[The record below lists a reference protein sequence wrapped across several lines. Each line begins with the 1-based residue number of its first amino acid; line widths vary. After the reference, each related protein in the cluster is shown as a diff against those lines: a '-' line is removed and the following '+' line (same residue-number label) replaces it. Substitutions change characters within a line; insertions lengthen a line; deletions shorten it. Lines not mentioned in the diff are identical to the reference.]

1 MFLNFPLDPRISI
14 WMFFIRFVLVIIGA
28 YVPKLHF
35 KETRDEVFIYVNGFQ
50 TFVIWFCNSIPQ
62 FCYFVEFGLKFPSFQ
77 I

>member
-35 KETRDEVFIYVNGFQ
+35 KETRDGIHLCQWLSNICNLVLRFSLPS
-50 TFVIWFCNSIPQ
+50 FVI
-62 FCYFVEFGLKFPSFQ
+62 L
-77 I
+77 